1 MGSEKDGGV
10 DWSGGRVG
18 ESGGSAGGAV
28 GARREV
34 VGSSG
39 AVRRLLLAGANRYPQ
54 IEIWVTR
61 DIAFQEI
68 LTVNDL
74 QDITLFPLFC
84 RF

>member
-1 MGSEKDGGV
+1 MEGWIGAVGEWGGV
-10 DWSGGRVG
+10 GGVR
-18 ESGGSAGGAV
+18 GAPS

-34 VGSSG
+34 VGSAG